1 MLALIMKVEVI
12 IALEEEGECL
22 VESIVTLKS
31 CGYLITH
38 CLSSV
43 LFNLVDLEHGQK
55 GSDSAHE

>member
-1 MLALIMKVEVI
+1 MFGRVHSN
-12 IALEEEGECL
+12 LEIPWL
-22 VESIVTLKS
+22 SNN
-31 CGYLITH
+31 